1 MIIDMDNRS
10 LKYKIL
16 LSAFRVL
23 PVKKL
28 MAGSTEKTQKLFR
41 KAYKGADIPTLRDPA
56 LMILQKEVAGS
67 KVLYARHKKKAD
79 RAGIYLVGGGMLK
92 YPKPGQA
99 KEIVKLARECDM
111 DMLLPYYPVLFTG
124 ATLPD
129 AYQMVYELYRETLKE
144 YAPENICLMG
154 GSSGGNLA
162 LGLVSYINARG
173 EGLPKPG
180 RIYAGSPG
188 TLLLTDGEKQMA
200 EKQEKTDVIMSLP
213 ALENIWEG
221 MTGGKE
227 VPNYMKYLQ
236 VGDYT
241 GLKDV
246 YLSFGGD
253 ELFLAGAESI
263 RKRLEEYGVH
273 VTVEIGKGLY
283 HSYAMLPLVKE
294 AEEGYR
300 NFVRYI
306 SGK

>member
-1 MIIDMDNRS
+1 MDNRS
-10 LKYKIL
+10 LKYRVL
-16 LSAFRVL
+16 LSVFRAL

-28 MAGSTEKTQKLFR
+28 MAGSMEKTLKLFR

-56 LMILQKEVAGS
+56 LEILQREVAGS
-67 KVLYARHKKKAD
+67 KVLYARHREKSD
-79 RAGIYLVGGGMLK
+79 RVGIYLVGGGMLK

-99 KEIVKLARECDM
+99 KEIVKLARECNM
-111 DMLLPYYPVLFTG
+111 DMLLPYYPILFTG

-129 AYQMVYELYRETLKE
+129 AYQMVYELYRETLKD
-144 YAPENICLMG
+144 YKPGNICLMG

-188 TLLLTDGEKQMA
+188 TLLLTDEEKRLA
-200 EKQEKTDVIMSLP
+200 KEQEKTDVIMSLP
-213 ALENIWEG
+213 VLENIWEG

-227 VPNYMKYLQ
+227 VPAYMKYLQ
-236 VGDYT
+236 LGNYT
-241 GLKDV
+241 GLADV

-253 ELFLAGAESI
+253 ELFLAGADSI

-273 VTVEIGKGLY
+273 VTVEIGRGLY
-283 HSYAMLPLVKE
+283 HSYAMLPLVKD
-294 AEEGYR
+294 AQEGYQ
-300 NFVRYI
+300 NFVGYI
-306 SGK
+306 SGR